1 MSLKRLKPVIEQY
14 ELGSLRLWRD
24 DLARI
29 VGLMEQLNGA
39 VNVEADNYEVGD
51 VEEDLPE
58 ISKQLDYFSVTVT
71 KVDEDATQRRLLRLR
86 VSKNDCSIAATDPDA
101 TTRGIISEIQ
111 SLAKK
116 NRRLPLWLTAFI
128 GSRSGLALGISALFA
143 LALAAGATLFL
154 ERFHF
159 PTLAFIFVLIMSS
172 IGLLLSAGL
181 LVGLVRSNTIL
192 FTETRA
198 QAPTW
203 WEEHRGDVAIH
214 VVVGAAFFLLGLLTA
229 HL

>member
-1 MSLKRLKPVIEQY
+1 MSLRRLEPDIEQY

-24 DLARI
+24 DLVRI
-29 VGLMEQLNGA
+29 VRLIRQLNGA

-71 KVDEDATQRRLLRLR
+71 KVDEGAAQRRLLGLQ
-86 VSKNDCSIAATDPDA
+86 VSRNHCSIEAADPDF

-111 SLAKK
+111 SLAKE

-128 GSRSGLALGISALFA
+128 GSRSGLVLGISALFA
-143 LALAAGATLFL
+143 LALATGVTQFQG
-154 ERFHF
+154 RHHF
-159 PTLAFIFVLIMSS
+159 PTLVFIFVLIMSS
-172 IGLLLSAGL
+172 IGLLFSAGL

-192 FTETRA
+192 FTGTRA

-203 WEEHRGDVAIH
+203 WQEHRGDVAIH